1 MLNTKIQAVARVHA
15 ATEVSPSSILQEAGL
30 DRFYY
35 PLNWI
40 EKNTGI
46 KTLHHGDIHAKPS
59 SYAIPAIEKA
69 LESFDGKLDEID
81 AIFYCGMNRDMQ
93 EPSTAHIIAD
103 KIGLAAKLK
112 LDLSDACH
120 GFTAGIIMADLL
132 IKTGQARHVLIC
144 TGENA
149 SRGTMHIAD
158 RFKNQELGKKD
169 IKSNIGAFTVGDVGA
184 AMVLG
189 PADDGSGFQTID
201 KNSFRSFNTNN
212 DSAVWPACFVDWE
225 RNDFAM
231 HSLWISLE
239 TIKMVVGMAPKTL
252 AGVGWEMNDIDY
264 FVSHQ
269 VGRSVQEHYLKKLG
283 ISKQKSVEIYP
294 DYGNLTSAS
303 MPVCFDH
310 LAQNGK
316 LKKGTKILMNS
327 TGSGI
332 VVSQGLYVV

>member
-15 ATEVSPSSILQEAGL
+15 PTEVSPASILEEAGI
-30 DRFYY
+30 DKYDY

-40 EKNTGI
+40 EENTGI
-46 KTLHHGDIHAKPS
+46 QTLHHGDLDAKPS
-59 SYAIPAIEKA
+59 SYAIPAIEKV
-69 LESFDGKLDEID
+69 LQDFDGELDEID

-103 KIGLAAKLK
+103 KIGLSAKLK
-112 LDLSDACH
+112 LDMSDACH
-120 GFTAGIIMADLL
+120 GFTAGIMMADLL
-132 IKTGQARHVLIC
+132 IKTGQARHVLLC

-169 IKSNIGAFTVGDVGA
+169 VKSNIGAFTVGDVGA

-189 PADDGSGFQTID
+189 PTDDGTGFQTID
-201 KNSFRSFNTNN
+201 KTSFRSFNSNN
-212 DSAVWPACFVDWE
+212 NSAVWPACFVDWD

-239 TIKMVVGMAPKTL
+239 TIKMVVGMAPDTL
-252 AGVGWEMNDIDY
+252 AGAGWEISDIDY

-283 ISKQKSVEIYP
+283 IGKEKSVEIYP
-294 DYGNLTSAS
+294 SYGNLTSAS
-303 MPVCFDH
+303 LPVCFDH
-310 LAQNGK
+310 LGENGN
-316 LKKGTKILMNS
+316 LAKGTKILMNS

>member
-1 MLNTKIQAVARVHA
+1 MLNTKIEAVARIHA
-15 ATEVSPSSILQEAGL
+15 ATEVSPSSILAEAGL
-30 DRFYY
+30 DRYDY

-40 EKNTGI
+40 EENTGI
-46 KTLHHGDIHAKPS
+46 QTLHHGDIHAKPS
-59 SYAIPAIEKA
+59 SYAIPAIEKV
-69 LESFDGKLDEID
+69 LNEFSGELDEID

-93 EPSTAHIIAD
+93 EPSTAHIIAE
-103 KIGLAAKLK
+103 KVGLSAKLK
-112 LDLSDACH
+112 LDMSDACH
-120 GFTAGIIMADLL
+120 GFTAGIMMADLL
-132 IKTGQARHVLIC
+132 IKTGQARHVLLC

-158 RFKNQELGKKD
+158 RFKNQELGKDDVKT
-169 IKSNIGAFTVGDVGA
+169 NMGAFTVGDVGA

-189 PADDGSGFQTID
+189 PTDDGSGFQTID
-201 KNSFRSFNTNN
+201 PLGFKSFNSKN
-212 DSAVWPACFVDWE
+212 DSSVWPACFVDWE
-225 RNDFAM
+225 LNAFAM

-239 TIKMVVGMAPKTL
+239 TIKMVVGMTPATL
-252 AGVGWEMNDIDY
+252 AGAGWELDDIDF

-283 ISKQKSVEIYP
+283 IQKEKSVEIYP

-303 MPVCFDH
+303 LPVCFDL
-310 LAQNGK
+310 LAKTDQ
-316 LKKGTKILMNS
+316 LKKGSKILMNS

>member
-15 ATEVSPSSILQEAGL
+15 SNEVSPSSILQEAGI
-30 DRFYY
+30 DRFDY

-40 EKNTGI
+40 EEKTGI
-46 KTLHHGDIHAKPS
+46 KTLHHGDIQAKPS
-59 SYAIPAIEKA
+59 SYAIPAIEEA
-69 LESFDGKLDEID
+69 LKRFDGEIGEID
-81 AIFYCGMNRDMQ
+81 AVFYCGMNRDMQ

-103 KIGLAAKLK
+103 KIGLSAKLK
-112 LDLSDACH
+112 LDMSDACH
-120 GFTAGIIMADLL
+120 GFTAGIMMADLL
-132 IKTGQARHVLIC
+132 IKTGQARHVLLC

-158 RFKNQELGKKD
+158 RFKNQELGKD
-169 IKSNIGAFTVGDVGA
+169 DVKSNLGAFTVGDVDA
-184 AMVLG
+184 AMILG
-189 PADDGSGFQTID
+189 ATDDGSGFQTID
-201 KNSFRSFNTNN
+201 KTSFRSFNSNN
-212 DSAVWPACFVDWE
+212 NSAIWPACFVDWE

-252 AGVGWEMNDIDY
+252 AGAGWEIDDIDY

-269 VGRSVQEHYLKKLG
+269 VGRSVHEHYLKKLG
-283 ISKQKSVEIYP
+283 ISKDKSVEVYP

-303 MPVCFDH
+303 MPVCFDY
-310 LAQNGK
+310 LEQNGM
-316 LKKGTKILMNS
+316 LEKGTKILMNS

>member
-15 ATEVSPSSILQEAGL
+15 PTEVSPSSILQEAGL
-30 DRFYY
+30 DRYDY
-35 PLNWI
+35 PLDWV
-40 EKNTGI
+40 EENTGI
-46 KTLHHGDIHAKPS
+46 KTLHHGDLYAKPS

-69 LESFDGKLDEID
+69 LTDFDGELDEID

-103 KIGLAAKLK
+103 KIGLPAKLK
-112 LDLSDACH
+112 LDMSDACH
-120 GFTAGIIMADLL
+120 GFTAGIMMADLL
-132 IKTGQARHVLIC
+132 IKTGQARHVLLC

-158 RFKNQELGKKD
+158 RFKNQELGKD
-169 IKSNIGAFTVGDVGA
+169 DVKSNIGAFTVGDVGA

-189 PADDGSGFQTID
+189 PTDDGSGFQSVDD
-201 KNSFRSFNTNN
+201 KGLRSFNSNN
-212 DSAVWPACFVDWE
+212 DSTVWPACFVDWE

-231 HSLWISLE
+231 HSVWISLE
-239 TIKMVVGMAPKTL
+239 TIKMVVGMAPTTL
-252 AGVGWEMNDIDY
+252 AGAGWEVNDIDY

-269 VGRSVQEHYLKKLG
+269 VGRSVHEHYLKKLG
-283 ISKQKSVEIYP
+283 ISKEQSVEIYP

-303 MPVCFDH
+303 MPVCLD
-310 LAQNGK
+310 LLGQDGK
-316 LKKGTKILMNS
+316 LEKGTRIMLNS